1 MTIAEIMKL
10 PPGTPVP
17 VACGMVKGVGARS
30 AGDNPAPWSLQH
42 LFIADGTAT
51 DGIPVKIGNH
61 PEIPASA
68 VGTVLYFVA
77 HKKPTGGLSGL
88 KIDVDRQMEGGKPK
102 EWSVLAV
109 ARSAEILTEE
119 QWQAKNAPAAAVQQA
134 AAPVMQNAV
143 TVQQNAAP
151 VQQTTTPVQESRG
164 PESSPSPEP
173 PGVTTTGTG
182 AGIRISELRY
192 ERTVN
197 TGNYCSEKLGVT
209 IELQP
214 GVKGQTAFDAAKAF
228 LESHLPPEFIPE
240 KGVRRV

>member
-17 VACGMVKGVGARS
+17 ETCGMIKGVGPYTE
-30 AGDNPAPWSLQH
+30 GQEPVPWSLQCI
-42 LFIADGTAT
+42 FIQDAKGS
-51 DGIPVKIGNH
+51 IPVKIGNH
-61 PEIPASA
+61 PKIEPTAT
-68 VGTVLYFVA
+68 GTVVYFVA
-77 HKKPTGGLSGL
+77 HKKANGGLSGL
-88 KIDVDRQMEGGKPK
+88 KVDTDRQMEDGKPK

-119 QWQAKNAPAAAVQQA
+119 QWQAKNAPAAAVQQT
-134 AAPVMQNAV
+134 AV
-143 TVQQNAAP
+143 PVQQNAAP
-151 VQQTTTPVQESRG
+151 VQQTSVPVQQTTTPVQETKG
-164 PESSPSPEP
+164 PEASPSHEA

-214 GVKGQTAFDAAKAF
+214 GVKGQVAFDAAKAF
-228 LESHLPPEFIPE
+228 LESHLPPEFVPE
-240 KGVRRV
+240 KGRKV